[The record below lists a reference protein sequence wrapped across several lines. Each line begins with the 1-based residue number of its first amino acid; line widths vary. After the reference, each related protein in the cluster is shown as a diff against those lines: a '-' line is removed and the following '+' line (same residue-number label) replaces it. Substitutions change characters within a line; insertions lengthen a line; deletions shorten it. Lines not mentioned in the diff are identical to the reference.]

1 MRQLPASTQH
11 RILEA
16 QQKKKNTESRK
27 QARVVKEDDVVY
39 EKKEIINCWIYTPLS
54 RMDVEK
60 KVIEIAGAQLA
71 KDKKLAKSKER
82 HENMSTATSLPYGD
96 PQSAAEMSE
105 QDDPKAQ
112 KEVKKTMKASRNEEG
127 IQEAQER
134 YNRKTSNFASTLK
147 KKDEHQK
154 EEGREETERQEKLQV
169 ELRLKQLLEN
179 KNDEMPDNKKIDIPD
194 ELENLYNK
202 AIWYRLID
210 KQEKT
215 RMYNL
220 IFQPKTTLLR
230 DGSVRSWS
238 WHKN

>member
-11 RILEA
+11 RILET
-16 QQKKKNTESRK
+16 QQKKKNTESHK

-39 EKKEIINCWIYTPLS
+39 QKKEIIAYKFCKNKPGVQLDEKSPSSRNEKNCWIYTQLS
-54 RMDVEK
+54 LMDVEK

-82 HENMSTATSLPYGD
+82 HENMGTATSLPYGD

-147 KKDEHQK
+147 KKMNTKKKKVEKKQK
-154 EEGREETERQEKLQV
+154 DK
-169 ELRLKQLLEN
+169 
-179 KNDEMPDNKKIDIPD
+179 KNYK
-194 ELENLYNK
+194 
-202 AIWYRLID
+202 
-210 KQEKT
+210 
-215 RMYNL
+215 
-220 IFQPKTTLLR
+220 
-230 DGSVRSWS
+230 
-238 WHKN
+238 

>member
-27 QARVVKEDDVVY
+27 QATSSRN
-39 EKKEIINCWIYTPLS
+39 KKNCGIYSQLS
-54 RMDVEK
+54 PMDVEQ

-71 KDKKLAKSKER
+71 KDKKFAKRKER
-82 HENMSTATSLPYGD
+82 RENMSTSTSLPYGD

-105 QDDPKAQ
+105 QKDPRAQ
-112 KEVKKTMKASRNEEG
+112 KEVKETMKASRNEEG

-169 ELRLKQLLEN
+169 KLRLQQLLKN
-179 KNDEMPDNKKIDIPD
+179 KNLEMPDDERFDIPD
-194 ELENLYNK
+194 ELEDLYYK
-202 AIWYRLID
+202 AVWHRLLGD
-210 KQEKT
+210 TQEKT